1 MAKTFIKGAAILGAA
16 GVVTKIL
23 GFIFR
28 IPLVSMISAQAMAF
42 YNPAYYI
49 YIFFVTLATS
59 GIPIAVSRMVSER
72 VTLDR
77 YADANRVFKLS
88 MRLMLGIGAVS
99 FIIVFGGADIIA
111 EMMENPGAAMPMRAI
126 SPCLIIIPVLAA
138 FRGLF
143 QGMQNMRPTAVS
155 QIVEQLFRGTFG
167 LVLAYI
173 LFSSAGNMFGISS
186 KYIKGATGA
195 TFGGTAGAIGGLGI
209 IFLIYMVNRDN
220 FKSQIANGKEEG
232 SEPNKSIYK
241 EILIISVPITIGAS
255 IMPFINMI
263 DAGLIITRL
272 KSSGVSDTL
281 AKSLYGGLTGMVNPM
296 INFPHVITLAIA
308 TSLVPLIA
316 GAYKEGNNELAES
329 NIQLSGRTAMLI
341 GMPCAVGFFVLAK
354 PILQTLFYSQKVVMD
369 EVSAAFMIMAVAVM
383 FLASVQT
390 LTSILQGVG
399 KQMLPVRNMFIGVG
413 VKILCTWFLVPVPSL
428 GIKGAAIGTIL
439 AYTIATVLDTM
450 AVTKYTGVSFEWK
463 RVLLKPGISAV
474 SMGVIVFGSYRLL
487 IKLIGLAA
495 ISEHIQISMATMFS
509 ILVGII
515 IYYILIIVTQ
525 AVDKEDIMKL
535 PKGEKLYNFAGRFIK
550 Q

>member
-1 MAKTFIKGAAILGAA
+1 MNREGRKCVIYPRVSTEMQVEGFSLDGQKRSLMRFADSEGMEVIGVYEEAGKSGKTIEGRPEFKRMLHDIKNG
-16 GVVTKIL
+16 
-23 GFIFR
+23 
-28 IPLVSMISAQAMAF
+28 
-42 YNPAYYI
+42 
-49 YIFFVTLATS
+49 
-59 GIPIAVSRMVSER
+59 
-72 VTLDR
+72 LDIE
-77 YADANRVFKLS
+77 Y
-88 MRLMLGIGAVS
+88 
-99 FIIVFGGADIIA
+99 
-111 EMMENPGAAMPMRAI
+111 
-126 SPCLIIIPVLAA
+126 VLA
-138 FRGLF
+138 
-143 QGMQNMRPTAVS
+143 
-155 QIVEQLFRGTFG
+155 
-167 LVLAYI
+167 
-173 LFSSAGNMFGISS
+173 
-186 KYIKGATGA
+186 
-195 TFGGTAGAIGGLGI
+195 
-209 IFLIYMVNRDN
+209 
-220 FKSQIANGKEEG
+220 
-232 SEPNKSIYK
+232 
-241 EILIISVPITIGAS
+241 
-255 IMPFINMI
+255 
-263 DAGLIITRL
+263 
-272 KSSGVSDTL
+272 
-281 AKSLYGGLTGMVNPM
+281 GMVNPM

-399 KQMLPVRNMFIGVG
+399 KQMIPVRNMFIGVG